1 MEGCGLLHGRIWF
14 VFMSGR
20 VWFMTVVLRIPIA
33 HNVCK
38 DPFFSPQARD
48 YAKTLENAIWTNQ
61 FDNQA
66 NRKAHFETTGPEIW
80 QQTGK

>member
-33 HNVCK
+33 HNVCALIK
-38 DPFFSPQARD
+38 IHSFPP
-48 YAKTLENAIWTNQ
+48 
-61 FDNQA
+61 
-66 NRKAHFETTGPEIW
+66 G
-80 QQTGK
+80 